1 MRKPTSKL
9 AACVLLAL
17 AGAAACACLALAG
30 CSQAA
35 QGPSASSGSSQSP
48 DASGQVEESN
58 LVSEGGPIGS
68 FAANSAAIE
77 LSGDKN
83 ACYSPASFYMALAMV
98 AAGADGEAQQQMF
111 DALGVQS
118 TEELDEYCK
127 EQLREIAVTDETST
141 IEVANSLW
149 SNVGYTF
156 QAEYQDA
163 VEEYFDAGAFDVE
176 FGTQQTNDMIRE
188 WISDETRGLLEP
200 DISTDAD
207 MVAMLI
213 NTIYFNDNWIEP
225 FAEGETAPDAFHA
238 EGGDVQAQFMHNTTD
253 YGGYIEGDGFTAA
266 QLPFAGGSTCTFYL
280 PDEGTSASELVETPE
295 SVEKLLSATP
305 NSQAQISWSVPKFST
320 ASSFDDL
327 VECAKELGMTDVFD
341 PAKGDMFRNMI
352 VADNNSDM
360 GFYISD
366 AIQETRIDM
375 NELGV
380 EAAAYTAMTMR
391 ATSLAPGAQEVVE
404 FVLDRP
410 FVYSI
415 TASNGAPLFIG
426 VVANPAA

>member
-1 MRKPTSKL
+1 MRKLTSKP
-9 AACVLLAL
+9 AACVLMAL
-17 AGAAACACLALAG
+17 AGAMVCACVALSG
-30 CSQAA
+30 CSQTA
-35 QGPSASSGSSQSP
+35 QGSSASSGSPQAP
-48 DASGQVEESN
+48 DGSGQVEESN
-58 LVSEGGPIGS
+58 LVTEGDPITS

-77 LSGDKN
+77 LAGDQN

-111 DALGVQS
+111 DALDVQDID
-118 TEELDEYCK
+118 ELNAYCK

-141 IEVANSLW
+141 IDIANSLW

-163 VEEYFDAGAFDVE
+163 VEEYFDAGAFDVQ
-176 FGTQQTNDMIRE
+176 FGTQQTNDMIRD
-188 WISDETRGLLEP
+188 WISDETRGMLEP
-200 DISTDAD
+200 EIGTDAA

-225 FAEGETAPDAFHA
+225 FTEGETAPDTFHT
-238 EGGDVQAQFMHNTTD
+238 EGGDVQTQFMHNTTD

-280 PDEGTSASELVETPE
+280 PDEGKSVRELTDRPE
-295 SVEKLLSATP
+295 AVAGLLAAQP
-305 NSQAQISWSVPKFST
+305 NSDAQISWSVPKFST
-320 ASSFDDL
+320 SSSFDDL

-352 VADNNSDM
+352 VADNSSDM

-366 AIQETRIDM
+366 ALQETRIELD
-375 NELGV
+375 ELGV
-380 EAAAYTAMTMR
+380 EAAAYTALTMR
-391 ATSLAPGAQEVVE
+391 ATALAPEAQEVVE

-410 FVYSI
+410 FAYVI

>member
-1 MRKPTSKL
+1 MRRPSSKL
-9 AACVLLAL
+9 GTCAL
-17 AGAAACACLALAG
+17 MALVGAVAFACLAVAG

-35 QGPSASSGSSQSP
+35 QGPSAASGSSQPS

-58 LVSEGGPIGS
+58 LAKGGDPIAS

-77 LSGDKN
+77 LSGDEN

-118 TEELDEYCK
+118 TEELDEYCQD
-127 EQLREIAVTDETST
+127 QLREIAVTDETST

-156 QAEYQDA
+156 QAEYQKA

-176 FGTQQTNDMIRE
+176 FGTRQTDDMIRD
-188 WISDETRGLLEP
+188 WISEETRGLLEP
-200 DISTDAD
+200 DIGTDAA
-207 MVAMLI
+207 MVAMLV

-225 FAEGETAPDAFHA
+225 FAEGETAPDTFHA
-238 EGGDVQAQFMHNTTD
+238 EAGDVQAQFMHNTTD
-253 YGGYIEGDGFTAA
+253 YGGFIEAEGFTAA

-280 PDEGTSASELVETPE
+280 PDEGTSVSELVETPD
-295 SVEKLLSATP
+295 SVEKLLAATP
-305 NSQAQISWSVPKFST
+305 NSQAQISWSVPRFATS
-320 ASSFDDL
+320 SSFDDL

-352 VADNNSDM
+352 VADNGSDM
-360 GFYISD
+360 GFYVSD
-366 AIQETRIDM
+366 AIQETCIDL

-380 EAAAYTAMTMR
+380 EAAAYTAMTVR
-391 ATSLAPGAQEVVE
+391 ATSLAPESTEVVE

>member
-1 MRKPTSKL
+1 MRSPSSKL
-9 AACVLLAL
+9 GTCALMAL
-17 AGAAACACLALAG
+17 AGAVAFACLAVAG
-30 CSQAA
+30 CSQTA
-35 QGPSASSGSSQSP
+35 QGPSAASDSSQSS

-58 LVSEGGPIGS
+58 LAKRGDPIAS

-77 LSGDKN
+77 LSGDEN
-83 ACYSPASFYMALAMV
+83 ACYSPASFYIALAMV

-111 DALGVQS
+111 DALAVQS
-118 TEELDEYCK
+118 TEELDEYCQD
-127 EQLREIAVTDETST
+127 QLREIAVTDETGT

-156 QAEYQDA
+156 QAEYKEA
-163 VEEYFDAGAFDVE
+163 VEEHFDAGAFDVE
-176 FGTQQTNDMIRE
+176 FGTRQTDDMIRD
-188 WISDETRGLLEP
+188 WISEETRGLLEP
-200 DISTDAD
+200 DIGTDAA
-207 MVAMLI
+207 MVAMLV

-225 FAEGETAPDAFHA
+225 FAEGETAPDTFHA
-238 EGGDVQAQFMHNTTD
+238 EAGDVQAQFMHNTTD
-253 YGGYIEGDGFTAA
+253 YGGFIEAEGFTAA

-280 PDEGTSASELVETPE
+280 PDEGTSVSELVKTPD
-295 SVEKLLSATP
+295 SVEKLLAATP
-305 NSQAQISWSVPKFST
+305 NSQAQISWSVPRFATS
-320 ASSFDDL
+320 SSFDDL

-352 VADNNSDM
+352 VADNGSDM
-360 GFYISD
+360 GFYVSD
-366 AIQETRIDM
+366 AIQETRIDL

-380 EAAAYTAMTMR
+380 EAAAYTAMTVR
-391 ATSLAPGAQEVVE
+391 ATSLAPESAEVVE